1 MAEVHRL
8 QALLASHDASHTAST
23 LSQVESWVH
32 WPQSA
37 WAFLIALLIGWASLL
52 LGFHHKGRPFG
63 SRKAI
68 MHTVILLI
76 VTALIASVLSILVPH
91 LPLSL
96 GIFIPALLCGAVLK
110 ENEAIQELRLAN
122 DMIAAFVTIGISI
135 LLEQATEQM
144 SNDRSNWCDDLI
156 EKFEIRD
163 ASGAEDELASLRSF
177 SVAAGQLLTGLSS
190 RISEKGGKKHRDLI
204 GAEDHHA
211 AVYTAIRAAVK
222 AHSLGDIPLFR
233 KEYESAKI
241 ALQFLL
247 QIAYN
252 WRYGNI
258 IKLARITNPE
268 RRYEVI

>member
-1 MAEVHRL
+1 M
-8 QALLASHDASHTAST
+8 
-23 LSQVESWVH
+23 H

-52 LGFHHKGRPFG
+52 LGFQHKGRPFG

-68 MHTVILLI
+68 MHTVILLF

-135 LLEQATEQM
+135 LLENATEQM
-144 SNDRSNWCDDLI
+144 SNDRSNWCEGLV

-163 ASGAEDELASLRSF
+163 SSGTEDELATLRSF
-177 SVAAGQLLTGLSS
+177 SVAAEQLLAGLSS
-190 RISEKGGKKHRDLI
+190 RIPEKGGKKHRDLI
-204 GAEDHHA
+204 GAEDHYQAVDLAIEA
-211 AVYTAIRAAVK
+211 ARRARSGTV
-222 AHSLGDIPLFR
+222 LFR
-233 KEYESAKI
+233 KKYNEAEQ
-241 ALQFLL
+241 ALKGLL
-247 QIAYN
+247 RIAYD
-252 WRYGNI
+252 WKCGNI
-258 IKLARITNPE
+258 IKLAKITNPAP
-268 RRYEVI
+268 RFTVTLADQD

>member
-1 MAEVHRL
+1 
-8 QALLASHDASHTAST
+8 
-23 LSQVESWVH
+23 
-32 WPQSA
+32 
-37 WAFLIALLIGWASLL
+37 
-52 LGFHHKGRPFG
+52 
-63 SRKAI
+63 
-68 MHTVILLI
+68 
-76 VTALIASVLSILVPH
+76 
-91 LPLSL
+91 
-96 GIFIPALLCGAVLK
+96 
-110 ENEAIQELRLAN
+110 
-122 DMIAAFVTIGISI
+122 MIAAFVTIGISI

-222 AHSLGDIPLFR
+222 AHGLGDIPLFR